1 MQTKRKYLILALSI
15 SLLTG
20 CAMGTKDDLLPQTG
34 PTMMEVY
41 KDQMQSASISKQP
54 KLLLPTRAIKTGTE
68 ELIGYTRTSQTE
80 ISNQFPTLPNPTL
93 VMYVYPHLT
102 GFSNHPVPG
111 YSTSFTLYEKAQY
124 ALPGEVR

>member
-1 MQTKRKYLILALSI
+1 MQTKLKYLILALSI

-54 KLLLPTRAIKTGTE
+54 LL
-68 ELIGYTRTSQTE
+68 
-80 ISNQFPTLPNPTL
+80 
-93 VMYVYPHLT
+93 
-102 GFSNHPVPG
+102 
-111 YSTSFTLYEKAQY
+111 
-124 ALPGEVR
+124 